1 MDTVVEPFSARS
13 IHGTDETCW
22 QQALADAP
30 PWSPSSGPLLIVSPH
45 PDDEVLGAGGLIH
58 MWKQQGHPV
67 TILSVTDGEAA
78 YPQWRRLGQV
88 RREELKDALQVLC
101 ESPVL
106 LVRLGIPDG
115 RIADHTYR
123 LRGAIMSLIAP
134 GATLIA
140 PYESDGHPD
149 HEAAGRVCCEV
160 AQAHG
165 LSIARYPIWTWRHSN
180 PLAMHAA
187 RWGRFVLS
195 DAAQAAKADAARC
208 FSSQMLPY
216 KRTPII
222 PDRIMRY
229 FARPYEAFLL

>member
-1 MDTVVEPFSARS
+1 MNSAIEPLVALS
-13 IHGTDETCW
+13 IRGTDETCW

-30 PWSPSSGPLLIVSPH
+30 SWSPSRGPLMIVSPH

-58 MWKQQGHPV
+58 MWKQLGHPV
-67 TILSVTDGEAA
+67 TVLSLTDGEAA

-88 RREELKDALQVLC
+88 RREELKEALQVLC
-101 ESPVL
+101 DSPVL

-115 RIADHTYR
+115 RIADYTNR

-140 PYESDGHPD
+140 PYEFDGHPD
-149 HEAAGRVCCEV
+149 HEAAGRVCREM
-160 AQAHG
+160 AQTHG
-165 LSIARYPIWTWRHSN
+165 LAIARYPIWTWRHSN
-180 PLAMHAA
+180 PLAMHNA
-187 RWGRFVLS
+187 RWGRFELS
-195 DAAQAAKADAARC
+195 EQAQAAKADAARC

-216 KRTPII
+216 KRAPII